1 MRGPINEHA
10 SALAHEW
17 RSLTRVATAVALLTA
32 PAFFIVLYDSDHL
45 GLIGSLVITAIG
57 VLLFR
62 GAVEVIAR
70 KLIPSPSL
78 YGADAGLREED
89 IVARRRFWYW
99 RGRFRLLF
107 VLILIG
113 LVLLFVCQV
122 LFWFAGVP
130 SSFFNPIPALRQLY
144 PASELPQLALVFV
157 QLPLFFL
164 INFAIFFGPFLLMAV
179 RQIRSYEPGDA
190 SWGVKIDDVRGQ
202 AEAKEEITRVITLW
216 QSGEEFEKAG
226 GKRER
231 GLLFL
236 GAPGTGKTMISKA
249 IATNFNCPF
258 VTIPGSGFA
267 GMFMG
272 MDAIT
277 VSLLARR
284 ARRLATKW
292 GGQCIVFIDE
302 IDAVGMRRQ
311 ALGGGAPAGA
321 VTPTSPGSLHDF
333 CFFGPNGALTSTG
346 DLVVET
352 REWRE
357 RLFAQRA
364 EASPAG
370 YSTFGGRVSERIRRY
385 YPGFGMGGG
394 SGMALNQLLVVM
406 DGMDEPPMMRKW
418 FTNRF
423 NTFLDAMFVIPRRI
437 GKVSLRLKPARART
451 EQIYFI
457 GACNVPIE
465 VLDPALTRPG
475 RMGRHIWF
483 RTPTKDDRI
492 DIFDLYLGKVAHE
505 PDLDTERR
513 RDELARITN
522 GYSPAMIEQAC
533 SMALT
538 VAHAEGRKVFGFRDI
553 VQAMTTVESGTAV
566 GIQYVESE
574 TRAVALHEAGHAVA
588 SHVYAKDVLS
598 TRLSIRMRGGSL
610 GHHQVM
616 EREERFSKF
625 RSEEIGNLIWTLG
638 AMAAEHVFYR
648 ENSIG
653 VGGDVQSATAR
664 AAWMVG
670 MCGMG
675 PLPVELSREY
685 ATPED
690 EQAAREQVEKRL
702 QRIGVTIMNR
712 SQSGGP
718 MTSDPIGG
726 VLGDRDKRAAAAQL
740 LGQAYLTAYSL
751 VDHNRE
757 AVEQIATE
765 LIERKE
771 IYGDEV
777 VDLLNSAGLER
788 PELDLLD
795 EKTWP
800 KI

>member
-1 MRGPINEHA
+1 
-10 SALAHEW
+10 
-17 RSLTRVATAVALLTA
+17 
-32 PAFFIVLYDSDHL
+32 
-45 GLIGSLVITAIG
+45 
-57 VLLFR
+57 
-62 GAVEVIAR
+62 
-70 KLIPSPSL
+70 
-78 YGADAGLREED
+78 
-89 IVARRRFWYW
+89 
-99 RGRFRLLF
+99 
-107 VLILIG
+107 
-113 LVLLFVCQV
+113 
-122 LFWFAGVP
+122 
-130 SSFFNPIPALRQLY
+130 
-144 PASELPQLALVFV
+144 
-157 QLPLFFL
+157 
-164 INFAIFFGPFLLMAV
+164 
-179 RQIRSYEPGDA
+179 
-190 SWGVKIDDVRGQ
+190 
-202 AEAKEEITRVITLW
+202 
-216 QSGEEFEKAG
+216 
-226 GKRER
+226 
-231 GLLFL
+231 
-236 GAPGTGKTMISKA
+236 
-249 IATNFNCPF
+249 
-258 VTIPGSGFA
+258 
-267 GMFMG
+267 
-272 MDAIT
+272 
-277 VSLLARR
+277 
-284 ARRLATKW
+284 
-292 GGQCIVFIDE
+292 
-302 IDAVGMRRQ
+302 
-311 ALGGGAPAGA
+311 
-321 VTPTSPGSLHDF
+321 
-333 CFFGPNGALTSTG
+333 
-346 DLVVET
+346 
-352 REWRE
+352 
-357 RLFAQRA
+357 
-364 EASPAG
+364 
-370 YSTFGGRVSERIRRY
+370 
-385 YPGFGMGGG
+385 
-394 SGMALNQLLVVM
+394 
-406 DGMDEPPMMRKW
+406 
-418 FTNRF
+418 
-423 NTFLDAMFVIPRRI
+423 
-437 GKVSLRLKPARART
+437 
-451 EQIYFI
+451 
-457 GACNVPIE
+457 
-465 VLDPALTRPG
+465 
-475 RMGRHIWF
+475 MGRHIWF

-675 PLPVELSREY
+675 PLPVELSPEY